1 MPQKTNLNISP
12 YYDDFSKDNQFY
24 KVLFNPGK
32 PVQAR
37 ELSTLQSILQDQ
49 IESFGSHMF
58 KEGSMVIPGNTSY
71 DLEYYSIKLVSDH
84 LGVPVSLYIEELK
97 GKILR
102 GQESGIKLKIDNYAF
117 PSDSTDVTDLTIF
130 VKYLESG
137 DDNEVS
143 FLNDGENIVTEESF
157 IYGNTQ
163 VTAGETVAT
172 LIDQDAS
179 KVGSAV
185 SIADG
190 VFFIRGHFVNVTAD
204 KIVLDPYSNL
214 SNYRVGL
221 FIQEEIIQSKD
232 DSSLFDNA
240 RGFSNFA
247 APGADRLKINTRLTK
262 KPLTDYN
269 DKNFIELMRVDNGEL
284 KKNEQKP
291 DYALIK
297 DYFAKRTFEESGNYA
312 LDNFKVEVV
321 ECLNDGISNEG
332 VYDENQETDLG
343 NIHGE
348 DLMCVKVSPG
358 KAYVR
363 GYDIEKPNTSII
375 DVDKPRDKEE
385 LKSQKVN
392 FALGSLF
399 KLNNVHG
406 SPNLGLNQAV
416 ANSTVSFRSQRK
428 GTGNNPSASGSEI
441 GRARIYTFENTDASY
456 TGPTTKFDLY
466 LFDIQ
471 LFTTITIESA
481 TATNLPVGSF
491 IEGLS
496 SGASGFNTTN
506 LGSGGTSLNLDQ
518 VSGTF
523 LKNEPLRI
531 NGRIELPN
539 GTRRSVRTVTK
550 FGLEDILSV
559 HQDGAQGSGI
569 HFSGDLVLQAKLIPN
584 LGLGDEVSISGSN
597 VLTCAGKTFGSLKV
611 DDIII
616 VNDGA
621 SDPKF
626 NRITNISDD
635 LKSVTLAA
643 TDAVT
648 GVNAG
653 AVLQST
659 TRTGVHVARPQ
670 IFKNDVG
677 LYAPLSKKN
686 VSDVSLGESKLFIKE
701 QVDKTSSA
709 AGVIEVNTSDFTN
722 IDNATFAPFDG
733 DRYSI
738 SQRTTGNTTHTVL
751 DSSQVSLSN
760 NNTTITFTDIEFNS
774 TACAVTVTLEK
785 DIINNKTKNVSRSSS
800 IGITSTSQIGISTN
814 GLASNDYYGF
824 RVQDKEISLNTPDV
838 YNVVGVFESVNL
850 AEPVLDKLVFVSG
863 LSLDT
868 ATIKGEK
875 IKGAESGAVAVLADQ
890 TNATTVE
897 IVLLTQDKFEIGE
910 SVTFVESNITTNLQ
924 GIQDGLYKDITSNF
938 KLDDGQR
945 DEFADYSRIVR
956 KDGANVPSR
965 ILRVIFDKFTVPSND
980 TGDVFTVDSYP
991 IDRFK
996 DVPILKNGLRASDT
1010 LDFRPRVADIT
1021 STDASPFAFAQR
1033 VFSASGSNPTLV
1045 PAPNEASTLDFQ
1057 FYLPRIDKIVL
1068 NSTNTYEDAYTN
1080 GDFQVIKGTSSEDP
1094 VVPSDIETA
1103 MTVGTIELPA
1113 YLYNTSDVKI
1123 TLVDNRRYTMRDIG
1137 TLEDRIES
1145 LEELTSLSLLELD
1158 TKTLQVQDADGLSR
1172 FKSGFFVDDFK
1183 NTNLLDNRN
1192 PDCKCDVISSLQQLV
1207 TPTDFYSL
1215 KPELA
1220 LASNI
1225 NPNTAD
1231 FSQDLEL
1238 LDSGVRKTGDLITLD
1253 YDEVTLLNQPLA
1265 SRVENVNPF
1274 NMVSFVGNMVLSPSA
1289 DTWTRNII
1297 LDDGTRTVLGDT
1309 EETFTNDRIVSS
1321 EPDTHIRSRNVS
1333 FDVNGIKPTTRF
1345 YPFFDGTR
1353 GIDII
1358 PKLIEISMDS
1368 GSFDVNETV
1377 EGFVGGDRV
1386 FAARTCAPNHK
1397 NGSIS
1402 SPTTTYSTNPYNKNL
1417 TIPSLYSSSSTILNI
1432 DIASLVE
1439 EAQGRFFGRIKK
1451 KMKLVGSTSGATATV
1466 SRIRLIS
1473 DTLGDLKGSFF
1484 FRDPLSK
1491 PTPKLRFTNGVKS
1504 FKLTTKKDNSAP
1516 LLGDAAM
1523 SEVETTYRTS
1533 GFVDTFRQSTVVVRI
1548 PPPPP
1553 QPLVFNITNEFIT
1566 NEITNVTN
1574 VTEVTNVTNVT
1585 NNITN
1590 VNNVTETTTRRT
1602 GGGRRRRDRRR
1613 RARRSDPLAQSFTV
1627 DGTGCFLTA
1636 VDLYFR
1642 KKDVKEKLMVQIRT
1656 MELGIPT
1663 LVIVQDFAQVVLEP
1677 SQVNV
1682 SEDASVPTR
1691 VTFPSPIYLPSGEE
1705 YCVVLLAP
1713 TTNNYE
1719 AWVGR
1724 MGEPTIE
1731 TQSLPDAESVVIS
1744 KQYIGGS
1751 LFKSQNGS
1759 IWTPSQ
1765 FEDLKLTFY
1774 KADFAKSTDAEV
1786 TFYNPELN
1794 YESAQIPNLRNNA
1807 IHALPRKLKVPIT
1820 ATNNSTTLDEIA
1832 VGKRVASGVAG
1843 VANTTPNGI
1852 VEALGGVAT
1861 DEDRVNGGQGYEPSL
1876 SNDAVTTFAITG
1888 NGTGLT
1894 MTVNTNSSGNVSAG
1908 TITAGGSG
1916 YVKGDLI
1923 GLTTSS
1929 VGTGKGTGAQFEI
1942 TGIGNTDTLYLTNVQ
1957 GEQFDQNETLLH
1969 FNSSSNPPQFEA
1981 VSNSI
1986 VVTANSEV
1994 FDDLYSGN
2002 VIEIEQYNHG
2012 MHAGNNKLTISNVQP
2027 DTAPVV
2033 LNSAVGLSTATL
2045 VLTDPQ
2051 TGVAATTTFY
2061 EFEGKPAST
2070 GLVKVNNEIMR
2081 YNGINAN
2088 SSLTITERGVDGT
2101 RVREHEVGSLVYK
2114 YEFNGFSLSG
2124 INTDHQL
2131 PTTSALV
2138 NASDIDKYYL
2148 EINRSTD
2155 RTSGDDMMNFFDDS
2169 FGGGKEIFA
2178 SQNIQFNQIYPIIHV
2193 LSPGETAFSA
2203 RTRTVSGTSAGGS
2216 ESSFLDQGFQAIQLD
2231 AINPLSSPR
2240 LVASPLNEN
2249 AYLSDL
2255 PLNRSNTLSIRLL
2268 SGDRNLSPIVDTMNS
2283 SIVYIRNRLNK
2294 PIDNYAND
2302 VRVKLNSNDPH
2313 AGVYISNRVDLK
2325 NPATSLQVI
2334 ISAQRA
2340 ESADFRVL
2348 YKIFNT
2354 EVSEAEQ
2361 SYELFPGFDNLRDTT
2376 GDGFGDEVISVAGS
2390 SGRPDAKV
2398 PSSTGGEFL
2407 EYQFT
2412 ADNLTEFTG
2421 FVIKVVFSGTNEA
2434 EAPRFSDLRA
2444 IALA

>member
-1 MPQKTNLNISP
+1 
-12 YYDDFSKDNQFY
+12 
-24 KVLFNPGK
+24 
-32 PVQAR
+32 
-37 ELSTLQSILQDQ
+37 
-49 IESFGSHMF
+49 MF
-58 KEGSMVIPGNTSY
+58 
-71 DLEYYSIKLVSDH
+71 
-84 LGVPVSLYIEELK
+84 
-97 GKILR
+97 
-102 GQESGIKLKIDNYAF
+102 
-117 PSDSTDVTDLTIF
+117 DV
-130 VKYLESG
+130 
-137 DDNEVS
+137 
-143 FLNDGENIVTEESF
+143 
-157 IYGNTQ
+157 
-163 VTAGETVAT
+163 
-172 LIDQDAS
+172 
-179 KVGSAV
+179 
-185 SIADG
+185 
-190 VFFIRGHFVNVTAD
+190 
-204 KIVLDPYSNL
+204 
-214 SNYRVGL
+214 
-221 FIQEEIIQSKD
+221 
-232 DSSLFDNA
+232 
-240 RGFSNFA
+240 
-247 APGADRLKINTRLTK
+247 
-262 KPLTDYN
+262 
-269 DKNFIELMRVDNGEL
+269 
-284 KKNEQKP
+284 
-291 DYALIK
+291 
-297 DYFAKRTFEESGNYA
+297 
-312 LDNFKVEVV
+312 
-321 ECLNDGISNEG
+321 
-332 VYDENQETDLG
+332 
-343 NIHGE
+343 
-348 DLMCVKVSPG
+348 
-358 KAYVR
+358 
-363 GYDIEKPNTSII
+363 
-375 DVDKPRDKEE
+375 
-385 LKSQKVN
+385 
-392 FALGSLF
+392 
-399 KLNNVHG
+399 
-406 SPNLGLNQAV
+406 
-416 ANSTVSFRSQRK
+416 
-428 GTGNNPSASGSEI
+428 
-441 GRARIYTFENTDASY
+441 
-456 TGPTTKFDLY
+456 
-466 LFDIQ
+466 Q
-471 LFTTITIESA
+471 LFTTITIDSA
-481 TATNLPVGSF
+481 TETNVPVGSF

-496 SGASGFNTTN
+496 SGASGFLVTDLGTSGNTT
-506 LGSGGTSLNLDQ
+506 LKLDQ

-523 LKNEPLRI
+523 IKNEPLRI
-531 NGRIELPN
+531 NGRNELPN
-539 GTRRSVRTVTK
+539 GTKRSVRTVTK

-559 HQDGAQGSGI
+559 HQNDSQGSGI
-569 HFSGDLVLQAKLIPN
+569 HFSGDLVLQQKLIPN
-584 LGLGDEVSISGSN
+584 LGLGDEVSINGSN
-597 VLTCAGKTFGSLKV
+597 ILTCAGKTFGSLKV

-626 NRITNISDD
+626 NRITAISND

-670 IFKNDVG
+670 IFQNDVG

-686 VSDVSLGESKLFIKE
+686 VSDVGLGESKLFIKE
-701 QVDKTSSA
+701 QVNVTSSA
-709 AGVIEVNTSDFTN
+709 AGVIEVNISDFSG
-722 IDNATFAPFDG
+722 ISNATFAPFDA

-738 SQRTTGNTTHTVL
+738 SQRTTGNTTHTIL

-760 NNTTITFTDIEFNS
+760 NNTTITFTDIDFNS
-774 TACAVTVTLEK
+774 TACVVTVTLEK
-785 DIINNKTKNVSRSSS
+785 DLIDNKTKNVSRSNSISIQLSS
-800 IGITSTSQIGISTN
+800 QIVNSGITTN
-814 GLASNDYYGF
+814 GLTSSRHYGL
-824 RVQDKEISLNTPDV
+824 RVQDKEISLQTPDV
-838 YNVVGVFESVNL
+838 YNIAGIFESVNL
-850 AEPVLDKLVFVSG
+850 VAPVLDKLVFVSG

-868 ATIKGEK
+868 ATILGEK
-875 IKGAESGAVAVLADQ
+875 IKGAESGAVAVLAAQDS
-890 TNATTVE
+890 ATTVE

-965 ILRVIFDKFTVPSND
+965 IVRVIYDKFTVPSND
-980 TGDVFTVDSYP
+980 TGDVFTVNSYP

-1010 LDFRPRVADIT
+1010 LDFRPRVADHT
-1021 STDASPFAFAQR
+1021 GGACPFTFAQR
-1033 VFSASGSNPTLV
+1033 VFSTSGSNPTLV

-1113 YLYNTSDVKI
+1113 YLYDTSDVKV

-1345 YPFFDGTR
+1345 YPFFDGTK

-1574 VTEVTNVTNVT
+1574 VTEITNVTNVT

-1590 VNNVTETTTRRT
+1590 VTNVTEDATPARRT

-1765 FEDLKLTFY
+1765 FEDLKVTFY

-1786 TFYNPELN
+1786 TFYNPQLN

-1807 IHALPRKLKVPIT
+1807 IHTLPRKLKVPIT
-1820 ATNNSTTLDEIA
+1820 ATQNSTSLDQIA
-1832 VGKRVASGVAG
+1832 VGARVGAGAAG
-1843 VANTTPNGI
+1843 VGLANTTPNGI
-1852 VEALGGVAT
+1852 VESIGGVVAT
-1861 DEDRVNGGQGYEPSL
+1861 VATVNDGQGYVSGTPTV
-1876 SNDAVTTFAITG
+1876 NNIDTFNIVG
-1888 NGTGLT
+1888 NGSGLT
-1894 MTVNTNSSGNVSAG
+1894 VNVAFANNAVNTVAINA
-1908 TITAGGSG
+1908 AGSG
-1916 YVKGDLI
+1916 YVKGDI
-1923 GLTTSS
+1923 VGIVTSFTG
-1929 VGTGKGTGAQFEI
+1929 VGKGANAQFEI
-1942 TGIGNTDTLYLTNVQ
+1942 TGIGNRDTLYLTNVQ
-1957 GEQFDQNETLLH
+1957 GEKFDQNDTLLY
-1969 FNSSSNPPQFEA
+1969 FNSSTDQFAA

-1986 VVTANSEV
+1986 LVTANSNV

-2002 VIEIEQYNHG
+2002 VIEVEQYNHG

-2051 TGVAATTTFY
+2051 TGVAATTTFN
-2061 EFEGKPAST
+2061 EFEGIPAST

-2101 RVREHEVGSLVYK
+2101 RVREHEVGSLVFK

-2131 PTTSALV
+2131 PSTSALV

-2155 RTSGDDMMNFFDDS
+2155 RKSGDDMMNFFDDS

-2203 RTRTVSGTSAGGS
+2203 RTRTVSGTSAGGN

-2249 AYLSDL
+2249 EHLSDL

-2302 VRVKLNSNDPH
+2302 NRVKLNSNDPH

-2348 YKIFNT
+2348 YKLFNT
-2354 EVSEAEQ
+2354 EVSEGEQ

-2376 GDGFGDEVISVAGS
+2376 GDGFGDEVISVGGN